1 MVALDVKD
9 SFMCYAGFAGCDAPR
24 AVLSSV
30 VARPDMLGIMAGMD
44 QKDSIPRDG
53 GYARRRLLQWHV
65 RVWFCRYSSPRDV
78 VPSVPC
84 RPKMLGIM
92 ASMHLDKDV
101 DDVNEQ
107 QLRKILSIGQRHH
120 GEVLLYRRP
129 VPRS

>member
-65 RVWFCRYSSPRDV
+65 RVWFCRYFSPRAV
-78 VPSVPC
+78 VLSVPC

-92 ASMHLDKDV
+92 ASM
-101 DDVNEQ
+101 EQ
-107 QLRKILSIGQRHH
+107 ETHFVARCRF
-120 GEVLLYRRP
+120 RP
-129 VPRS
+129 RQWHVQGWYC